1 MRNLKKVIALVAVF
15 AMMVSTVAFAA
26 TFDDVADGDNYYEA
40 IETLNKLGVIT
51 GDDENNDGVMSFRP
65 ADSITRAEIA
75 VIVAR
80 IQGQTGA
87 VAQTNTIFTDVPST
101 HWASGYI
108 ASASNMGIVNGY
120 GDGTFGPDD
129 NVLYE
134 DVIKMLM
141 ETLGYKPYAQEN
153 GGYPT
158 GYILAAQRQQV
169 LNGVVGGAEG
179 TQATRGQVA
188 QMTNNAIDT
197 PLMER
202 YTYGGTEQYVIWD
215 GESWSPRRTLMS
227 TALGVNKIRGVVVE
241 NDITGLDSTGQ
252 IDTDV
257 KSTVRVLVEDN
268 YLGSND
274 TTGEYEI
281 GTTYSF
287 YTGET
292 DANDYLGYDVVLYA
306 VDNNNDTDEIVSIT
320 EATGRNTTLDITL
333 DKYDSFEPASG
344 SAKAQLGYMRN
355 DTDRSATKVR
365 IDSDAAIIYNG
376 IAYTSG
382 LENMFGNGVDGDNDN
397 KSKALVNPNSAYSGK
412 ITLLDNDDESGYD
425 VVFVDIAASAVVD
438 ELTSR
443 GVAMFYNEVGS
454 NDYLNRTTRIAFDST
469 DTNVKVDIT
478 KNGQPYDYTALK
490 TWDVLSVIART
501 DSAAGGEYYRINVL
515 DETAIVGTVSR
526 STGSDT
532 SDTGYAY
539 TINGVDYDVAVGAYQ
554 CESLRAGSYGTFY
567 VDDNNKIVAY
577 NRSAGGSAATADNY
591 AYVLNTSV
599 TDDGFNTNIPT
610 MQILY
615 KDGSIQTVKF
625 NSTVSVDNPTDA
637 VRAVSTDGTSSD
649 YYQVTVKY
657 SEVSGDANKTAFDKL
672 NDAVSSMA
680 GQVITLSATDGY
692 VRQITLASTPD
703 DDNATL
709 IEMGHNVAD
718 TADYD
723 EIDQELDLGSA
734 GNYEIPADALVFFI
748 GKNDSEA
755 AYKQPGN
762 VGTDECSVST
772 GEALRTNNNF
782 SAVVYTDSAVT
793 EDVRVVVMYNTNAGV
808 GASTGLA
815 YVTGIGRSTV
825 DGSNVLSVD
834 YYQDGEAK
842 TAYTDDVQ
850 VGDLTA
856 NTVPGSL
863 FKFGMTGDTITS
875 ADTYLTFNGT
885 VRDRLTTSSD
895 LTSDGIPNADLST
908 IRTGEQNGET
918 LTYGA
923 VVRKNGQRLYVATIG
938 AAGIPEL
945 SNSYTSVNVGKY
957 GTVNCYLYDPARS
970 GKAKFQLGSVGDINI
985 DKYLT
990 NDNGD
995 TTPGQY
1001 TIQLVGSDTAFNAP
1015 AWGMLDYVYVR
1026 EYEDMIDIID
1036 YASWEYDYR

>member
-227 TALGVNKIRGVVVE
+227 TALGVNKIRGIVVE
-241 NDITGLDSTGQ
+241 NDITGLDGAVQ
-252 IDTDV
+252 IDTDA
-257 KSTVRVLVEDN
+257 KATVRVLVEDN

-274 TTGEYEI
+274 TTGDYEI
-281 GTTYSF
+281 GSTYSF

-306 VDNNNDTDEIVSIT
+306 VDNSNDTDEIVSIT
-320 EATGRNTTLDITL
+320 EATGRNTKLEITL
-333 DKYDSFEPASG
+333 DKYDSFETDTG
-344 SAKAQLGYMRN
+344 AKYQLGYMRN
-355 DTDRSATKVR
+355 ETDRSATKVR
-365 IDSDAAIIYNG
+365 VDNDAAIIYNG
-376 IAYTSG
+376 VAYTG
-382 LENMFGNGVDGDNDN
+382 KVEEMFGDTA
-397 KSKALVNPNSAYSGK
+397 SSLVYPNSAYSGK

-425 VVFVDIAASAVVD
+425 IVYVDIAVSGVVD

-443 GVAMFYNEVGS
+443 GVVMFKNSIGS
-454 NDYLNRTTRIAFDST
+454 KDYMNSVSKITFDSSNT
-469 DTNVKVDIT
+469 DIKIDIT
-478 KNGQPYDYTALK
+478 KNGQAYDYTALK
-490 TWDVLSVIART
+490 EWDVLSIVANT
-501 DSAAGGEYYRINVL
+501 GDADGEYYRINVL
-515 DETAIVGTVSR
+515 DETAVVGTVTR
-526 STGSDT
+526 T
-532 SDTGYAY
+532 SASETSSSELSY
-539 TINGVDYDVAVGAYQ
+539 TINGVDYDLAEGAYTSG
-554 CESLRAGSYGTFY
+554 SLKAGSYGTFY
-567 VDDNNKIVAY
+567 IDDNGKIVAY
-577 NRSAGGSAATADNY
+577 NRTAGGASATADNY
-591 AYVLNTSV
+591 AYVIDTSV

-625 NSTVSVDNPTDA
+625 NSTVSVENPTAA
-637 VRAVSTDGTSSD
+637 VRAASTDGAASD
-649 YYQVTVKY
+649 DYQVTVKY
-657 SEVSGDANKTAFDKL
+657 SESTYDNLVA
-672 NDAVSSMA
+672 AVNSMA
-680 GQVITLSATDGY
+680 GQIITLSATDGY
-692 VRQITLASTPD
+692 VRQITLATTNAN
-703 DDNATL
+703 DDNASL
-709 IEMGHNVAD
+709 IELRND
-718 TADYD
+718 KNKTSYYD
-723 EIDQELDLGSA
+723 EDTQQITVDGRRYDVTEDT
-734 GNYEIPADALVFFI
+734 LVFFI
-748 GKNDSEA
+748 GKTLGDA
-755 AYKQPGN
+755 AYGVPGG

-772 GEALRTNNNF
+772 GAALQTNNGF
-782 SAVVYTDSAVT
+782 SSVVYTDSSDNSELT
-793 EDVRVVVMYNTNAGV
+793 VVVMYNTDAGI

-815 YVTGIGRSTV
+815 YITGIGKSTV
-825 DGSNVLSVD
+825 DGTPVLSID

-842 TAYTDDVQ
+842 TAYTDDTQ
-850 VGDLTA
+850 VSDNALNE
-856 NTVPGSL
+856 NTVLGSL
-863 FKFGMTGDTITS
+863 YKFGMTGDTITS
-875 ADTYLTFNGT
+875 AVPYLTFDKT
-885 VRDRLTTSSD
+885 VRNKLDSSSD
-895 LTSDGIPNADLST
+895 PTKEGMPNVAKLNVASSNPDEELY
-908 IRTGEQNGET
+908 
-918 LTYGA
+918 YGA
-923 VVRKNGQRLYVATIG
+923 VLERNNQRLTIATIDE
-938 AAGIPEL
+938 ATGIL
-945 SNSYTSVNVGKY
+945 DLATTD
-957 GTVNCYLYDPARS
+957 TVNLAKYSTVNYYLYDPARS

-985 DKYLT
+985 DRVLT
-990 NDNGD
+990 NDNGNVNG
-995 TTPGQY
+995 TQY
-1001 TIQLVGSDTAFNAP
+1001 TVSLDGGVTYFDAP
-1015 AWGMLDYVYVR
+1015 AWGMLDYVYIRTYDTMADV
-1026 EYEDMIDIID
+1026 IN
-1036 YASWEYDYR
+1036 YASWEYDYD